1 MIAEKVKMPKL
12 SKKAKKRIITC
23 TVIAAAAV
31 VIFMMIRS
39 GGKGV
44 GGVPTMTLEPMTLAN
59 TVNLTGTIESDESMN
74 VYSTSMELVKEINVE
89 VGDRVE
95 AGDIL
100 AQLDTQEL
108 ELTVA
113 KTRASVNQAAQSAQ
127 LSLSMSEKAYN
138 NAKQNLEDELNS
150 ALLSAEAN
158 LRRAQQELNDAR
170 RDYNDN
176 KDDQEYADSIM
187 QQVERK
193 LDRAR
198 DAMKDAE
205 REWKKAGEPA
215 TGEIAEKYEKAEE
228 EYQAAYKEWMDADTE
243 YGGEVSTIK
252 KTYRNARIDYENALA
267 QRDAAQRSV
276 QEALEEAKDNVTA
289 NKIRADLTAEQLD
302 LQLME
307 KRLEDAT
314 IKSPISGTVTAVYAK
329 QGMPGSGLLFVVENT
344 DDLII
349 KTTIKEYDVAS
360 VQLGMPATIKTDG
373 TGEEVFDGEV
383 SMISPVAV
391 KDAQGNTKT
400 DAGVEF
406 DTQIK
411 ITSPNS
417 GLKVGMHTRMTIIVQ
432 QKDNVYGVPYD
443 AVVTNP
449 DGTNS
454 IYIAQSA
461 EEGKYIAVAVPVTVG
476 MESDFYSEIS
486 SDQIKDGDLV
496 ITDTSTVIPGS
507 EIILA
512 NSPITSEAAVE

>member
-1 MIAEKVKMPKL
+1 M
-12 SKKAKKRIITC
+12 
-23 TVIAAAAV
+23 
-31 VIFMMIRS
+31 
-39 GGKGV
+39 
-44 GGVPTMTLEPMTLAN
+44 
-59 TVNLTGTIESDESMN
+59 
-74 VYSTSMELVKEINVE
+74 
-89 VGDRVE
+89 
-95 AGDIL
+95 
-100 AQLDTQEL
+100 
-108 ELTVA
+108 
-113 KTRASVNQAAQSAQ
+113 
-127 LSLSMSEKAYN
+127 
-138 NAKQNLEDELNS
+138 
-150 ALLSAEAN
+150 
-158 LRRAQQELNDAR
+158 
-170 RDYNDN
+170 
-176 KDDQEYADSIM
+176 
-187 QQVERK
+187 
-193 LDRAR
+193 
-198 DAMKDAE
+198 
-205 REWKKAGEPA
+205 
-215 TGEIAEKYEKAEE
+215 
-228 EYQAAYKEWMDADTE
+228 
-243 YGGEVSTIK
+243 
-252 KTYRNARIDYENALA
+252 
-267 QRDAAQRSV
+267 
-276 QEALEEAKDNVTA
+276 
-289 NKIRADLTAEQLD
+289 
-302 LQLME
+302 QLME